1 MTVRKCR
8 GFSTKKNKW
17 LYSEL
22 HMSGFI
28 PPESVG
34 QYTGLKDREGREIY
48 EGDILD
54 FERMPGKNAHGY
66 VAYCDDKT
74 RYVVRFQR
82 EKYERALSWVCAVG
96 NPVIIGNTYENP
108 ELLEQEHP
116 NA

>member
-1 MTVRKCR
+1 MRVRKCR
-8 GFSTKKNKW
+8 GFSKKKNKW
-17 LYSEL
+17 LYSKL
-22 HMSGFI
+22 HMSVLI

-34 QYTGLKDREGREIY
+34 QYTGLKDREEREIY

-54 FERMPGKNAHGY
+54 FERMPGKKAHGY
-66 VAYCDDKT
+66 VAYCDEKA

-96 NPVIIGNTYENP
+96 KPVVIGNIYETP
-108 ELLEQEHP
+108 ELLEQEQP

>member
-1 MTVRKCR
+1 
-8 GFSTKKNKW
+8 
-17 LYSEL
+17 
-22 HMSGFI
+22 MSGFI

-66 VAYCDDKT
+66 VAYCDDKA

-82 EKYERALSWVCAVG
+82 EKYERPLSFVCALG
-96 NPVIIGNTYENP
+96 KPVIIGNTYKNP
-108 ELLEQEHP
+108 ELLEAEVN